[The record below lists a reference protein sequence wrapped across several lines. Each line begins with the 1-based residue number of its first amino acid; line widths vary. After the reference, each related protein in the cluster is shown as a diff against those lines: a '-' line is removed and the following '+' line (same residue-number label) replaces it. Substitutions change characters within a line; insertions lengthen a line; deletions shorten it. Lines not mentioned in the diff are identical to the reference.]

1 MSPVE
6 RGPSACQNTYG
17 RVSGR
22 GRSVRRWGSP
32 PSAVLADSPYDTGR
46 IRWSVAFETIAARA
60 LTSCHDRCAVADE
73 SRELASTEVPPI
85 LFRRWGVARRARPW
99 VLVAIAC
106 GGALGAVARFKVA
119 QLIPVPKDG
128 FPWATFW
135 INLSGAFVLG
145 FFLALVVERFP
156 PSRFLRPFFA
166 VGFLGA
172 YTTFSTMAVE
182 TVTLIKDGRPVLGV
196 AYIVGSVA
204 AGLVVVYIGIVLAR
218 LLPLGARG
226 RV

>member
-22 GRSVRRWGSP
+22 VRSVRRWGSP

-46 IRWSVAFETIAARA
+46 IRWSVAFEAIAARA

-85 LFRRWGVARRARPW
+85 LFRRWGVARRARPG

-128 FPWATFW
+128 SPGLRFGSTSRARSF
-135 INLSGAFVLG
+135 LG
-145 FFLALVVERFP
+145 FSSLSSSSGFRRRAFSGRSSRSAFWAPTRRFRRWR
-156 PSRFLRPFFA
+156 SRP
-166 VGFLGA
+166 
-172 YTTFSTMAVE
+172 
-182 TVTLIKDGRPVLGV
+182 
-196 AYIVGSVA
+196 
-204 AGLVVVYIGIVLAR
+204 
-218 LLPLGARG
+218 
-226 RV
+226 